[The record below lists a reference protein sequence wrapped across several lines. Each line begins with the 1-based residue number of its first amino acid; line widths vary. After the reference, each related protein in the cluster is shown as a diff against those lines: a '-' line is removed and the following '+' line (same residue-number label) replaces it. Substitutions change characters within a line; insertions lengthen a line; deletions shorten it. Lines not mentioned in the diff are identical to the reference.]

1 MKVKLEA
8 SQKQIVES
16 MKANK
21 ELVTSN
27 QNLQKK
33 IEESKKITESIEQK
47 RRSESLKY
55 YLESKIAQYPKY
67 EASLLRKHFANAKSQ
82 AEIDEN
88 FPKALATVQEK
99 RDAMRTVQAIP
110 VAKVNETPV
119 AKPISGGETIVKES
133 GVPEVSGSMYDES
146 FVDIDFDNDAISNEQ
161 MQRWM
166 DRI

>member
-1 MKVKLEA
+1 
-8 SQKQIVES
+8 

-21 ELVTSN
+21 ELVASN

-33 IEESKKITESIEQK
+33 IEESKKIAENIEQK

-110 VAKVNETPV
+110 VSKVNENQV

>member
-1 MKVKLEA
+1 MRVKLEA
-8 SQKQIVES
+8 SQKQVVES

-21 ELVTSN
+21 ELVASN

-33 IEESKKITESIEQK
+33 IEESKKIAENIEQK

-88 FPKALATVQEK
+88 FPKALATVQ
-99 RDAMRTVQAIP
+99 AIP
-110 VAKVNETPV
+110 VAKVNENQV

>member
-1 MKVKLEA
+1 MRVKLEA
-8 SQKQIVES
+8 SQKQVVES

-21 ELVTSN
+21 ELVASN

-33 IEESKKITESIEQK
+33 IEESKKIAENIEQK

-99 RDAMRTVQAIP
+99 RDAMRTV
-110 VAKVNETPV
+110 
-119 AKPISGGETIVKES
+119 
-133 GVPEVSGSMYDES
+133 
-146 FVDIDFDNDAISNEQ
+146 
-161 MQRWM
+161 
-166 DRI
+166 